1 LRLYS
6 VFQDVSHILPS
17 VNFGLNVLVCCHIT
31 AEYWIM

>member
-1 LRLYS
+1 
-6 VFQDVSHILPS
+6 VSHILPS